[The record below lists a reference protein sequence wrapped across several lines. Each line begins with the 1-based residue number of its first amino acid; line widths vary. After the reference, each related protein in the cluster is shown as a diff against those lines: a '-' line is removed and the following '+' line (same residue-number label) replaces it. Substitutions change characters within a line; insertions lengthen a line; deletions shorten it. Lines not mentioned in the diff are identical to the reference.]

1 MLRMAFPK
9 AVGLPSVGGSRPP
22 PYNPFPVRDEPT
34 LTPLRVPG
42 RAPRVLT
49 IDAEDWFHVCGDGYY
64 SDPRRWEGFVPR
76 IETTLTALLDAL
88 DRGRHRAT
96 IFVLGWIARRYPKL
110 VAEAARRGHEIGV
123 HGDLH
128 QRADEMS
135 PEEFRQD
142 LLRARESVEAAAGVP
157 SMSYRAAEWSIRE
170 SGAAALRILAA
181 EGFAC
186 DASMMPVPPLGPSD
200 GSSGPCRIAGDGWAL
215 TEIPPL
221 TGRAFGRRLP
231 MGGAWPFRV
240 LSAKRLAEA
249 EEAFRAEGLP
259 AVFTLH
265 PWEIDPAHPAMEGLS
280 PLARTVH
287 FLGLS
292 GWPDRLR
299 RWLEQERCVAL
310 SDVLPH
316 LEPA

>member
-1 MLRMAFPK
+1 
-9 AVGLPSVGGSRPP
+9 VH
-22 PYNPFPVRDEPT
+22 EPT
-34 LTPLRVPG
+34 LTPLRLPG

-64 SDPRRWEGFVPR
+64 SDHRRWDAFVPR
-76 IETTLTALLDAL
+76 IETTLTALLDSL
-88 DRGRHRAT
+88 EVGGHRAT
-96 IFVLGWIARRYPKL
+96 VFVLGWIARRYPHL
-110 VAEAARRGHEIGV
+110 ISEAARRGHEIGV

-135 PEEFRQD
+135 PTEFRED
-142 LLRARESVEAAAGVP
+142 LLRARVAVEQAAGVRA
-157 SMSYRAAEWSIRE
+157 SCYRAAEWSIRE
-170 SGAAALRILAA
+170 RGSPALRLLAA

-186 DASMMPVPPLGPSD
+186 DASMMPVPPLGPRT
-200 GSSGPCRIAGDGWAL
+200 GPSGPCRIAGDGWAL
-215 TEIPPL
+215 TEVPPL

-240 LSAKRLAEA
+240 LSERRLARA
-249 EEAFRAEGLP
+249 EDAFRSAGLP

-265 PWEIDPAHPAMEGLS
+265 PWEIDPAHPPMEGLS
-280 PLARTVH
+280 TLSRTVH

-292 GWPDRLR
+292 GWPERLQ
-299 RWLEQERCVAL
+299 RWLARDRCVAL
-310 SDVLPH
+310 ADVLSG